1 MKKYMALF
9 YGGMIFMMCAANSL
23 AETPKFDYLSDVVY
37 GISTYQLDYT
47 KIMGAD
53 TSAYPL
59 WPKPIAGEPLRIKD
73 KTYAKGIGAPYGD
86 ILIMLDGK
94 YDSFESEVG
103 VQPGTTGVAIFQVIV
118 DGDTAYNS
126 GAMTE
131 NDDPRHVS
139 VSLKGARELRLNA
152 ASTAKSNWADAKLIR
167 STGIAPV
174 APVDMAAFARVA
186 TWDPARSNG
195 VTVFRLTE
203 FPAEDV
209 FTETDVKKSRGGY
222 VAPVAKNGEGCIG
235 LQWLER
241 RRLNEF
247 GIEFADKSSMPSTN
261 GVRVEGWMIKDPLVL
276 DGHSEWQGK
285 WTPMKGA
292 IEQDGDKWTFR
303 FSGKDNRD
311 ISEGTYKIRWI
322 FPAPK
327 LPILIKKF
335 FAFTTSMWDTAE
347 ITLLAEKPE
356 SGKSARIEIYNG
368 GILSPKGGGD
378 PLVRKWDMSK
388 PLRLKVHYTT
398 YRPWGYDRT
407 VIRVKMPSGSFGIAV
422 DDLLKN
428 GQIYVK
434 EAGLYAVKAPSS
446 MSLADYRKTIKGKE
460 TILQR
465 VRKMPDQTFDNAVK
479 ALYNPSQD
487 RSPTLLSLAFDNR
500 KAIADKLGAVHVG
513 PLTLAF
519 VEFKNPIE
527 INPQFGSGKNVGYA
541 RNLEND
547 WMPMPRISITEDG
560 IKYGQ
565 TVCVTPYDRSDTDP
579 WLNRKPL
586 CAVRYTIENTTA
598 EPAPASLK
606 LTFMADTQANLSASV
621 REESG
626 RILSL
631 NGDKVLAVVE
641 RSGAA
646 MLQSAVTDNTAT
658 ISGTLPAN
666 TSVSIYAY
674 LPMEW
679 DVTSSEQATLTGGES
694 LFDNAKSY
702 WEKLIAPSIKID
714 IPDKQLQNIIMASQ
728 AHCMIASRN
737 EENGKYIDP
746 WIASTYYCSLDTESH
761 GIIHGMDLMGQ
772 HDFARRA
779 FDFFIKREN
788 PAGFLSHGYTMMG
801 TGQHIWFLTD
811 HYRLTGDKEWWK
823 QVAPKVDHIC
833 NWIVKQTDKT
843 KRLDPYG
850 KKLPEYGLVP
860 PGTVA
865 DWQDWGYIFAA
876 EGYYYAGLSRA
887 SKILDE
893 TGYPDAGI
901 LRKDAKKFKNEILR
915 AYGWAQS
922 RTPVVPLQDGTWVPG
937 EPYQLLK
944 PGPSDQFFPNYSGA
958 WLYDVELG
966 AHHMVDEGVLDPKS
980 KQVEWMADHMEDV
993 QFLKDGLT
1001 AGNLP
1006 SEATKA
1012 DWFNKGG
1019 FPRAQPYYGRY
1030 PELCALRDDV
1040 KPFVRTYFNQLAPMF
1055 NREDLSMYE
1064 NPWAS
1069 VWNKT
1074 AETGHFLQQTRMMF
1088 LMERGNDLWLAP
1100 FVTSNWLKDGMTVSI
1115 RNAASFFGDV
1125 SYSITSHVGQGYIE
1139 AKVEAPTRRPPDSIV
1154 IRIRHPEGKRIKRV
1168 TVNGREHADFDAVRE
1183 IVRVKPSSKAAVI
1196 VRADYQD

>member
-1 MKKYMALF
+1 MNKYMALL
-9 YGGMIFMMCAANSL
+9 YGGAIITMCAANSF

-53 TSAYPL
+53 TTAYPL
-59 WPKPIAGEPLRIKD
+59 WPQPIAGEPLKIKD

-94 YDSFESEVG
+94 YDAFESDIG
-103 VQPGTTGVAIFQVIV
+103 IQPGTTGVAAFQVTV
-118 DGDTAYNS
+118 DGKLAYNS
-126 GAMTE
+126 GEMTE
-131 NDDPRHVS
+131 NNEAKHVS
-139 VSLKGARELRLNA
+139 VSLKGAHELRLNA
-152 ASTAKSNWADAKLIR
+152 ASTAKPNWADAKLMR
-167 STGIAPV
+167 SSGTAAVEPVDV
-174 APVDMAAFARVA
+174 APFARVA
-186 TWDPARSNG
+186 TWDPARLNG
-195 VTVFRLTE
+195 VTVFRLEE
-203 FPAEDV
+203 FPAADV
-209 FTETDVKKSRGGY
+209 FTETDVKKTKGGY
-222 VAPVAKNGEGCIG
+222 IVPIAKNGDACIG

-241 RRLNEF
+241 RRLKEF
-247 GIEFADKSSMPSTN
+247 GIQFTDNASMPSAD

-285 WTPMKGA
+285 WTPMKGV
-292 IEQDGDKWTFR
+292 IEADGSKWIFR

-311 ISEGTYKIRWI
+311 ISEGALKIRWI
-322 FPAPK
+322 FPSPK
-327 LPILIKKF
+327 QPILISKF
-335 FAFTTSMWDTAE
+335 LAYTTSMWETAE
-347 ITLLAEKPE
+347 IMLQAEKPK
-356 SGKSARIEIYNG
+356 SGKTTQLEMYNG
-368 GILSPKGGGD
+368 EILEPKTGGSPQI
-378 PLVRKWDMSK
+378 LKWDMSK
-388 PLRLKVHYTT
+388 PIKLKLHYTT

-407 VIRVKMPSGSFGIAV
+407 VIRVKTPSGSFGIAV

-428 GQIYVK
+428 GQIYVR
-434 EAGLYAVKAPSS
+434 EAGLYASKLPAA
-446 MSLADYRKTIKGKE
+446 MSLAEYRKSINGKE
-460 TILQR
+460 TILDR
-465 VRKMPDQTFDNAVK
+465 VRKMPDQTFEDAVK

-500 KAIADKLGAVHVG
+500 KAIADKLGSVHVG
-513 PLTLAF
+513 PLTLDF

-527 INPQFGSGKNVGYA
+527 IKPQFGLGANPGYV

-560 IKYGQ
+560 IRYGQ
-565 TVCVTPYDRSDTDP
+565 TVCVTPYDKSDIDP

-606 LTFMADTQANLSASV
+606 LTFMADTQKKLPASV

-631 NGDKVLAVVE
+631 SEGKLLALVD
-641 RSGAA
+641 RSGAE
-646 MLQSAVTDNTAT
+646 MLQSSITNNTAT
-658 ISGTLPAN
+658 LSGTLPGNAK
-666 TSVSIYAY
+666 VMIYAY

-679 DVTSSEQATLTGGES
+679 DLPVSEQTILTGGES
-694 LFDNAKSY
+694 LFDAAKNY
-702 WEKLIAPSIKID
+702 WQNLIAPSMKID
-714 IPDKQLQNIIMASQ
+714 IPDKQLQNLILASQ
-728 AHCMIASRN
+728 VHCMLASRN
-737 EENGKYIDP
+737 EENGRYIDP

-772 HDFARRA
+772 HEYARRS

-788 PAGFLSHGYTMMG
+788 PAGYLSHGYTMIG

-811 HYRLTGDKEWWK
+811 HYRLTGDKEWWQ
-823 QVAPKVDHIC
+823 QVGPKVDHIA
-833 NWIVKQTDKT
+833 NWIVKQSDKT

-850 KKLPEYGLVP
+850 NKLPEYGLIP

-876 EGYYYAGLSRA
+876 QGYYYAGLSRA
-887 SKILDE
+887 AKILDE
-893 TGYPDAGI
+893 TGYPDAGT
-901 LRKDAKKFKNEILR
+901 LKTDAKKLKNEIRR
-915 AYGWAQS
+915 AYDWSQA

-944 PGPSDQFFPNYSGA
+944 PGPCEQFFPNYSGA

-980 KQVEWMADHMEDV
+980 KQVDWMANHMEDV
-993 QFLKDGLT
+993 QFMRDGLT

-1074 AETGHFLQQTRMMF
+1074 AETGHFLQQTRLMF
-1088 LMERGNDLWLAP
+1088 LMERGKELWLAP
-1100 FVTSNWLKDGMTVSI
+1100 FVTSNWLRDGMTVSI
-1115 RNAASFFGDV
+1115 KDASSFFGNV
-1125 SYSITSHVGQGYIE
+1125 SYTISSHVKRGYIDAE
-1139 AKVEAPTRRPPDSIV
+1139 VHAPERISPDKLV
-1154 IRIRHPEGKRIKRV
+1154 IRLRHPDGKKMKGVFI
-1168 TVNGREHADFDAVRE
+1168 NGKECDGFDAMKE
-1183 IVRVKPSSKAAVI
+1183 IVI
-1196 VRADYQD
+1196 VRRPKGTISIRAEY